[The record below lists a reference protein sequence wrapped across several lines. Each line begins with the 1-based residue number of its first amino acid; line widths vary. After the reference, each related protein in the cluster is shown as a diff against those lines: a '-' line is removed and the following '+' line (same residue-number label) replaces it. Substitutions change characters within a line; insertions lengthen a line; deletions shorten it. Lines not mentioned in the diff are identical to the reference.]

1 MSDIRLS
8 GLNSSYPSGTTAERP
23 ASSTIGA
30 LYFNTDL
37 GVLQVYTP
45 NGWFVYQNP
54 ATPTAPANVSATDQ
68 PSGRAYNNGQA
79 SVSFTPNSSGG
90 TATLFTITPSP
101 STSPSTFTGNSSPI
115 VVTNLQSSQ
124 QYTYT
129 VTSNN
134 LSGTSSASSAS
145 AGVTATTVPQAPTI
159 DAVTAGD
166 TLATVAYTAGATGGA
181 TATFTATSTP
191 GSLTGTG
198 ASPITVSG
206 LTNGTSYTFA
216 VTATNANGTSAASA
230 ASSAVTPSEPT
241 IIIGDYD
248 ALATA
253 TLTSSASSVTFSGIP
268 SGYKHLQIR
277 YNAMASSP
285 TDSQIRFNGDSS
297 SAYSYH
303 LLRGTGSPTAQ
314 AYSYSSQG
322 SIMIQYNIGHA
333 GSGAAAIVDI
343 LDYASPSKNTTI
355 RSFAGF
361 DNNSIGEID
370 LWSGAWYNLD
380 PVTSIVIS
388 TATAPTYNANSS
400 FSLYGVK

>member
-23 ASSTIGA
+23 ASSTIGS

-181 TATFTATSTP
+181 TATFTATSSP
-191 GSLTGTG
+191 GGFTGTG
-198 ASPITVSG
+198 TSPITVS
-206 LTNGTSYTFA
+206 
-216 VTATNANGTSAASA
+216 
-230 ASSAVTPSEPT
+230 
-241 IIIGDYD
+241 
-248 ALATA
+248 
-253 TLTSSASSVTFSGIP
+253 
-268 SGYKHLQIR
+268 
-277 YNAMASSP
+277 
-285 TDSQIRFNGDSS
+285 
-297 SAYSYH
+297 
-303 LLRGTGSPTAQ
+303 
-314 AYSYSSQG
+314 
-322 SIMIQYNIGHA
+322 
-333 GSGAAAIVDI
+333 
-343 LDYASPSKNTTI
+343 
-355 RSFAGF
+355 
-361 DNNSIGEID
+361 
-370 LWSGAWYNLD
+370 
-380 PVTSIVIS
+380 
-388 TATAPTYNANSS
+388 
-400 FSLYGVK
+400 